1 MRVTDFDTERVR
13 RRAVHRPRGVPER
26 LEVVCGYFEPGQF
39 IPVHALSSDIAIHVR
54 EGLRRGVFDPRAE
67 VGD

>member
-1 MRVTDFDTERVR
+1 MRVTDFDIERVR

-26 LEVVCGYFEPGQF
+26 LEVVCGYVEPWQF
-39 IPVHALSSDIAIHVR
+39 IPVHAPGSAVAVHIR
-54 EGLRRGVFDPRAE
+54 EGLRRGVFEPKVE